1 MNEAAMRSTIVPT
14 RRKVGN
20 LSSTLVL
27 ALNSIFALSLRN
39 IKRIMSALTIAP
51 ASTTQ
56 NIPGFPLST
65 KKSEKSRLADFARRI
80 EVVSPTSVAAPWRF
94 EDTAMQMIDGT
105 GEMLTFLQKARATG
119 AIMST
124 VATLS
129 TNAETIPAK
138 SERQT
143 IAHLTFGIFEMR
155 MSDMS
160 CGIFDSMKR

>member
-1 MNEAAMRSTIVPT
+1 
-14 RRKVGN
+14 
-20 LSSTLVL
+20 
-27 ALNSIFALSLRN
+27 
-39 IKRIMSALTIAP
+39 
-51 ASTTQ
+51 
-56 NIPGFPLST
+56 
-65 KKSEKSRLADFARRI
+65 
-80 EVVSPTSVAAPWRF
+80 
-94 EDTAMQMIDGT
+94 MQMIDET

-129 TNAETIPAK
+129 TNAETMPAK

-143 IAHLTFGIFEMR
+143 IAHLMFGIFEMR